1 MSYEAVDEITFVSDQ
16 QFTWVG
22 KYMERELK
30 KLDTSSLELTSL
42 RRFREIVKRSLRT

>member
-1 MSYEAVDEITFVSDQ
+1 MNFEAVDEITSVSDQ

-22 KYMERELK
+22 NYMECELK

-42 RRFREIVKRSLRT
+42 RRFREIVKRSIRT